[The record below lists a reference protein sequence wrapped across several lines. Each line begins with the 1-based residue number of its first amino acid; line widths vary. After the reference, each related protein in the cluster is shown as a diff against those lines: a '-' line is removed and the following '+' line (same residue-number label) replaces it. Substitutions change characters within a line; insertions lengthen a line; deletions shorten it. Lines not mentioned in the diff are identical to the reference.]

1 MLRSLTLAVVVAAAP
16 LAAQDHQHQPGMTH
30 PAGAADAREP
40 GQSAFAAIA
49 EVVAI
54 LQADPTTDWSKVDL
68 EALRQ
73 HLRDMDDVTLRA
85 EVVSRA
91 VSGGMQF
98 DVTGNGRVRE
108 AIRRMLEAHAPML
121 TAMPEWEATA
131 TRLANGVRLTVTSPA
146 PALQSQIRGLGFI
159 GMMTQGAHHTTHHLA
174 IARGSD
180 PHAGHH

>member
-16 LAAQDHQHQPGMTH
+16 VAAQDHQHQPGMTH
-30 PAGAADAREP
+30 PAGAAEPKEP

-54 LQADPTTDWSKVDL
+54 LQADPTTDWSRVDL

-73 HLRDMDDVTLRA
+73 HLRDMDDVTMRA
-85 EVVSRA
+85 DVVARA
-91 VSGGMQF
+91 IPGGMQF
-98 DVTGNGRVRE
+98 DVTGTGRVRE

-121 TAMPEWEATA
+121 TAMPEWEASTA
-131 TRLANGVRLTVTSPA
+131 RLAHGVRLTVTSPA
-146 PALQSQIRGLGFI
+146 PALQAQIRGLGFI
-159 GMMTQGAHHTTHHLA
+159 GMLTQGAHHTTHHLA

-180 PHAGHH
+180 PHGGHH